1 MGNDI
6 NQQLER
12 IIALYDSG
20 GNPNTIMQQMFGKN
34 PQINQLGTQYMN
46 MKQGMSDKDF
56 CMQLAR
62 QAGINDKNLQG
73 LARILGVKI

>member
-20 GNPNTIMQQMFGKN
+20 GNPNVIMQQMLQRN
-34 PQINQLGTQYMN
+34 PQINQLNTQVSN
-46 MKQGMSDKDF
+46 MKQGMSNSEF
-56 CMQLAR
+56 YMQLAR
-62 QAGINDKNLQG
+62 QAGVNEKNLQG
-73 LARILGVKI
+73 LARMMGVRQ